1 LCHWVRRA
9 DSADTIAWDATQ
21 AVQVASEHPGKIA
34 TLILPGDV
42 SWRAVTSAS
51 TPPARPATRKA
62 PDQARIDHIA
72 RVLKSGEPAMI
83 ILANKG
89 TRGRALELAG
99 RVARATG
106 ARLGSQFFTARIERG
121 VGRTPIK
128 RIPYAVAQATAFL
141 SDFQHLITVETVEPV
156 AFFSYP
162 DKPSLMKKEGTS
174 VHALAEAEENSEL
187 AFEMLLDAL
196 GVPVDAPQLI
206 QQKVKPHPP
215 ARSTRSPSPMRWP
228 WRSRKTRLW
237 SMNR

>member
-1 LCHWVRRA
+1 MVNIVGEHSVAHLRRSAAVFRYRRAGAALCHWVRRA

-106 ARLGSQFFTARIERG
+106 ARLGSQFFTA
-121 VGRTPIK
+121 
-128 RIPYAVAQATAFL
+128 
-141 SDFQHLITVETVEPV
+141 H
-156 AFFSYP
+156 
-162 DKPSLMKKEGTS
+162 
-174 VHALAEAEENSEL
+174 
-187 AFEMLLDAL
+187 
-196 GVPVDAPQLI
+196 
-206 QQKVKPHPP
+206 
-215 ARSTRSPSPMRWP
+215 
-228 WRSRKTRLW
+228 
-237 SMNR
+237 